1 MTTENKTLMQ
11 AARTSLE
18 NKWGLAIVTFLVYKI
33 IVSISSYAGIII
45 AGPFS
50 LGVALF
56 SLNISRNNEIKL
68 KQIFDGFKRFG
79 DSLIAYLLI
88 LVQVILWTLLL
99 IVPGVIKAIS
109 YSMTYFIM
117 IDEPSLKPKE
127 AMDKSEQMMNGFK
140 MKYFRLLLRFSGW
153 SLVCILT
160 LGIGFLWLIPYM
172 YVTNAKFYEDIKNS
186 VATERL
192 N

>member
-1 MTTENKTLMQ
+1 MNTENKTLMQ

-18 NKWGLAIVTFLVYKI
+18 NKWGLAIVTFLIYKI
-33 IVSISSYAGIII
+33 IVSISSYAAIII

-56 SLNISRNNEIKL
+56 SLNISRDKEIKFE
-68 KQIFDGFKRFG
+68 QIFDGFKRFG

-88 LVQVILWTLLL
+88 LVHVILWTLLL

-140 MKYFRLLLRFSGW
+140 MKYFRILLRFSGW

-172 YVTNAKFYEDIKNS
+172 YVTNAKFYEDIKNN
-186 VATERL
+186 VTTEIL

>member
-88 LVQVILWTLLL
+88 FVHVILWTLLL

-140 MKYFRLLLRFSGW
+140 MK
-153 SLVCILT
+153 
-160 LGIGFLWLIPYM
+160 WL
-172 YVTNAKFYEDIKNS
+172 
-186 VATERL
+186 
-192 N
+192 